1 MSRTGAGCPGC
12 CGAPA
17 VTTAAERLRVMIG
30 ELRDPSE
37 TAAERAARNAP
48 GNPTLCRP
56 EAGPVSGR
64 GLGLDADRNP
74 GEAPASA
81 NDPAAPG
88 AAPAPGAAAN
98 DLGAHRHLTAR
109 TTAVDSEWSSRTQ
122 RMEGATQ
129 IAGIAPAG
137 CMLPEGCLRFVA
149 PSTGGWGIV
158 RGALAVPESVMLFV
172 APRGCGRHGSV
183 ASVLNGYRHRLFY
196 LDVPEADFVMG
207 GHVDRSEE
215 MVARILD
222 VLPERPRAF
231 FICSTCVDD
240 LLGSDFDGVCA
251 RCTERYGIPFSACH
265 MDPITRNSST
275 PPAFNLQ
282 RSIYRTLWLSALAE
296 AAEPGAPEPGMS
308 EPGAREPGA
317 VNLIGG
323 FVPVDGASELYRVF
337 ARAGIDKVRQ
347 LPGCRT
353 FDEFLEMRRAS
364 FNLMLKGHASLACA
378 DMRDRLGI
386 PFVRVRQGFGV
397 EEVRALY
404 RDLGRGLGVEF
415 DVSEE
420 AEACAAH
427 LDEARGWLSGLSVA
441 VGENLNGSSFEIALL
456 LARLGAR
463 IPFVISDAIAPA
475 EWPAILELRE
485 LQPDVAV
492 YPASHPGLSLVS
504 EVPERA
510 DVAIGFDAAKLAPG
524 SRLFEFGC
532 DVEPFGFEAPLSVVD
547 GVRGALEHPV
557 SAKELLYSKGL
568 VV

>member
-1 MSRTGAGCPGC
+1 MSRPGAGCPGC
-12 CGAPA
+12 CGASA
-17 VTTAAERLRVMIG
+17 VSAAPGAACRPDPTAAERLRVMIG
-30 ELRDPSE
+30 ELRDPSQ
-37 TAAERAARNAP
+37 TAAERAARNVAE
-48 GNPTLCRP
+48 NATLCRP

-64 GLGLDADRNP
+64 GLDA
-74 GEAPASA
+74 GASA
-81 NDPAAPG
+81 TSAGAPS
-88 AAPAPGAAAN
+88 ASAN
-98 DLGAHRHLTAR
+98 DLGAHRHLSAR

-137 CMLPEGCLRFVA
+137 CMLPDGCLRFVS

-183 ASVLNGYRHRLFY
+183 ASVLNGYRGRIFY

-215 MVARILD
+215 MVARILE
-222 VLPERPRAF
+222 VLPRRPRAF

-282 RSIYRTLWLSALAE
+282 RSIYRTLWLSGRAE
-296 AAEPGAPEPGMS
+296 E
-308 EPGAREPGA
+308 RDPGA

-323 FVPVDGASELYRVF
+323 FVPVDGGSELYRVLG
-337 ARAGIDKVRQ
+337 RAGFDKVRQ
-347 LPGCRT
+347 LPSCRT
-353 FDEFLEMRRAS
+353 FDEFLEMRGAS

-404 RDLGRGLGVEF
+404 RDLGRELGAEF

-427 LDEARGWLSGLSVA
+427 LDEARGWLSGLTVA

-463 IPFVISDAIAPA
+463 IPFVISDGIAPA

-492 YPASHPGLSLVS
+492 YPASHPGLSLIS

-510 DVAIGFDAAKLAPG
+510 EVAIGFDAAKLAPG